1 MLSDTSLIQIFS
13 CVFGFI
19 VMPLGM
25 FVCKKLYDKIKSEE
39 HKEKGK
45 VVQIIIK
52 NHCLIQMVSWPTLYF
67 LGIFILINNT
77 TTQSVDSAEKLNA
90 IHVLRGYYH
99 FFRIYLSF
107 HSLVVAVT
115 RYVFV
120 MYDIQTEIF
129 GVQRLKKLFVFA
141 SIGVP
146 VIHTIVYEA
155 LCPFEA
161 VWLSLFVVHND
172 SVSVVSEQN
181 SISYAKI
188 MLDEEYNI
196 EVYNIINE
204 YLPSPIIFGIRIVQI
219 TFFILNSLNI
229 AEGFLYTHVFI
240 HFNRWNN
247 T

>member
-45 VVQIIIK
+45 VVQTIIK

-67 LGIFILINNT
+67 LGVLILINNT
-77 TTQSVDSAEKLNA
+77 TTQLVDSAETLNA
-90 IHVLRGYYH
+90 IHVFRGYYH
-99 FFRIYLSF
+99 FFRVYLSF
-107 HSLVVAVT
+107 HSLIVAVT

-129 GVQRLKKLFVFA
+129 GVQRLKKLFVLG

-146 VIHTIVYEA
+146 VIDTIVYEA
-155 LCPFEA
+155 MSPFEA
-161 VWLSLFVVHND
+161 HWLPLLVVHND
-172 SVSVVSEQN
+172 SVSVVSEQH
-181 SISYAKI
+181 SVSYAKI

-196 EVYNIINE
+196 ELYNIINE
-204 YLPSPIIFGIRIVQI
+204 YLPSPIIFGTTIVSI
-219 TFFILNSLNI
+219 TFMTLHLLNI
-229 AEGFLYTHVFI
+229 AEGFLYTHIFI
-240 HFNRWNN
+240 HFNR
-247 T
+247 